1 MVPGRGREFG
11 FPGFEVCARHG
22 FGGGVG
28 GEVHEAGGHVGVRE
42 EAEEEGEG
50 EGVEGVVWGCGCGGG
65 HGWVCVLGGGCGEDG
80 WLL

>member
-1 MVPGRGREFG
+1 MVPGRGGEFG

-28 GEVHEAGGHVGVRE
+28 SEVHEAGGDVGVRE

-50 EGVEGVVWGCGCGGG
+50 EGVEGVVWGCCCGGG
-65 HGWVCVLGGGCGEDG
+65 HDG
-80 WLL
+80 